1 MSWEWHAVEEE
12 KALRA
17 LRKVIDCTSRRI
29 LDPVTGDE
37 EALRLL
43 RKTREWVLKV
53 FPDKEEAYDLI
64 YKPRFERMLCTRKG
78 AYERR

>member
-17 LRKVIDCTSRRI
+17 LRKVIDCTSRKI
-29 LDPVTGDE
+29 LDPATADE
-37 EALRLL
+37 ETMRALRQ
-43 RKTREWVLKV
+43 TREWVLKV

-64 YKPRFERMLCTRKG
+64 YKPRFERMLYTRKG